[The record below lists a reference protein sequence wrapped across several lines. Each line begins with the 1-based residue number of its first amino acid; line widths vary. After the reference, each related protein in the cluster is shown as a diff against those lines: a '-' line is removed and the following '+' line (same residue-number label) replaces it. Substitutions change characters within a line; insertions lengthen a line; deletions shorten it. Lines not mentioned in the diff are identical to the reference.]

1 MPAVQSPRSG
11 LLTPS
16 TATHG
21 HATAPDRPKL
31 RSSCHTCA
39 TSKLKCSQDKPTCS
53 RCAKRGLTCEYVAA
67 KQGGRK
73 PNGQSS
79 SNNNRGHNVSKPAKN
94 PNAHAYSPSQSNW
107 FAPSSSNPST
117 DSLRSPGNVHH
128 SPRTNISGSSDM
140 LQDLFSPMDQTQSS
154 TPTDTGTGLD
164 EFFNS
169 PISFSTDLSDVNI
182 FGAADFFSTTIDSN
196 STSSESFSD
205 AFPVFEDAV
214 SELLAQSIPSST
226 PPNPTFPTKEVHNY
240 QEVRAAESPCSC
252 LVQALGFM
260 KQLFPLPSNACT
272 TWATQGLDKASAI
285 PTIQAVITRNEAT
298 IEAVSTML
306 KCSCSQDGYL
316 LSVMSLIIFKV
327 LGWYAAVARKTSSL
341 HCAQACYSPFEPALH
356 NPTIVGSYCL
366 DGADSDRMAAQL
378 VLTELHRVRRL
389 VDQLSSKLK
398 VQAAVK
404 KGSGGLETPESTDLD
419 NEMALPLSAVMYDQL
434 DSDLRNRLR
443 ALSCDMLDRLRRL

>member
-1 MPAVQSPRSG
+1 
-11 LLTPS
+11 
-16 TATHG
+16 
-21 HATAPDRPKL
+21 
-31 RSSCHTCA
+31 
-39 TSKLKCSQDKPTCS
+39 
-53 RCAKRGLTCEYVAA
+53 
-67 KQGGRK
+67 
-73 PNGQSS
+73 
-79 SNNNRGHNVSKPAKN
+79 
-94 PNAHAYSPSQSNW
+94 
-107 FAPSSSNPST
+107 
-117 DSLRSPGNVHH
+117 
-128 SPRTNISGSSDM
+128 M
-140 LQDLFSPMDQTQSS
+140 LQSFFSPMDQTPSS

-182 FGAADFFSTTIDSN
+182 IGAADLFSTAIDSN
-196 STSSESFSD
+196 SNSSKSLSD
-205 AFPVFEDAV
+205 AFPAFDDTV
-214 SELLAQSIPSST
+214 SEFLAQST
-226 PPNPTFPTKEVHNY
+226 PPNPTIPTKEVHNH
-240 QEVRAAESPCSC
+240 QEVCTAESPCSC

-260 KQLFPLPSNACT
+260 KQLCPLPSNAYT
-272 TWATQGLDKASAI
+272 TWATQDLDKTSAV

-327 LGWYAAVARKTSSL
+327 LGWYASIARKTPNL
-341 HCAQACYSPFEPALH
+341 HGAQACYSPFEPAL
-356 NPTIVGSYCL
+356 NKPSIVGNYCCL

-398 VQAAVK
+398 VQAAAK
-404 KGSGGLETPESTDLD
+404 KGRGGLGMPEGTDLD

-443 ALSCDMLDRLRRL
+443 ALSCEMLDRLRRL